1 MGETKPVSTI
11 SLITVPALITLAV
24 TIVRLVGELQHWG
37 KPWVGNQAGGGL
49 ALIGIS
55 WLPILFGPYFAWKLA
70 AAGDGPSGNGKAIG
84 FAVLSLVVFVLAGFA
99 IPLTLRDRKVTYLT
113 LIPFVVMLVA
123 AFIPR
128 VGWRS
133 LGNTLIAY
141 AFAARVPVLV
151 VMYLAMSANGG
162 QGWGTHYD
170 AVDPSLAQASL
181 LRKWT
186 IEALVPQVTL
196 WVGWTVCLGSVLG
209 TIVAALAHRGKR
221 QAQATA

>member
-70 AAGDGPSGNGKAIG
+70 AAGDGPSGNGKAVG